1 MFHPLPPTYLVDRN
15 ITQNRPWA
23 LYKFEPNRFSRF
35 WVIKPQTYR
44 HTYIQIYRQTSY
56 YFRVRIIL
64 EKNNSPFLKY
74 LKEEEVDDV
83 VETRNKTFLQ
93 QNEQVS
99 AKTPETSTFF
109 IRDLLNNEEEVSKE
123 ATMNEKSFNAS
134 AERIDGIDVNE
145 YRKFNANDEEVFTS
159 EATVEI
165 TPIKKKNDTNFE
177 VEDVDIIN
185 HKELVNNEASNME
198 SNNVIVT
205 DQNNS
210 NSVTV
215 GLTRQ
220 G

>member
-1 MFHPLPPTYLVDRN
+1 M
-15 ITQNRPWA
+15 
-23 LYKFEPNRFSRF
+23 
-35 WVIKPQTYR
+35 
-44 HTYIQIYRQTSY
+44 
-56 YFRVRIIL
+56 
-64 EKNNSPFLKY
+64 
-74 LKEEEVDDV
+74 KEEEVDDV